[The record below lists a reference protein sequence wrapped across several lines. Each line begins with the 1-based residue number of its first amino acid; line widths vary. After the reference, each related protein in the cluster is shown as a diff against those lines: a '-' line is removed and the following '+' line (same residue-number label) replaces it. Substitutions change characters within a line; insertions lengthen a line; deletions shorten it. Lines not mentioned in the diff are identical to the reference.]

1 MVYSETFKIIEDM
14 DLFLVIVGFIT
25 GFATYMFIFA
35 KKNSD
40 DDDSIL
46 SPESNTGQK
55 DIKPLLINT
64 LNEMNCE
71 PVVDEKENTR
81 VDFTYQGQNFS
92 INIDDNSEFITLWY
106 PFWSE
111 IELDD
116 LDEVSRVSKAIN
128 YTNQKGII
136 TMCYVINNETN
147 RLYTH
152 SQATFLFNDY
162 IPNLKH
168 YLTQYLQWF
177 FMARKYF
184 EDTKM
189 EIMKNELERNNI
201 NK

>member
-1 MVYSETFKIIEDM
+1 M

-25 GFATYMFIFA
+25 GFATYMFFFA

-40 DDDSIL
+40 EDDSIS
-46 SPESNTGQK
+46 SPEPPVGQK
-55 DIKPLLINT
+55 YIKPLLINT

-71 PVVDEKENTR
+71 PEVDEKDKNCI
-81 VDFTYQGQNFS
+81 DFNYQGQHFI
-92 INIDDNSEFITLWY
+92 INVEDNSDFIKVWY
-106 PFWSE
+106 PFWYE

-152 SQATFLFNDY
+152 SQATIPFNDY
-162 IPNLKH
+162 IPDLKH
-168 YLTQYLQWF
+168 YLAQHLQWF
-177 FMARKYF
+177 FQARKFF

-189 EIMKNELERNNI
+189 DIMKNELE
-201 NK
+201 KK

>member
-1 MVYSETFKIIEDM
+1 M

-40 DDDSIL
+40 DDNSIS
-46 SPESNTGQK
+46 SPVSNTGQK
-55 DIKPLLINT
+55 DIKHLLINT

-71 PVVDEKENTR
+71 PVVDEKENNR